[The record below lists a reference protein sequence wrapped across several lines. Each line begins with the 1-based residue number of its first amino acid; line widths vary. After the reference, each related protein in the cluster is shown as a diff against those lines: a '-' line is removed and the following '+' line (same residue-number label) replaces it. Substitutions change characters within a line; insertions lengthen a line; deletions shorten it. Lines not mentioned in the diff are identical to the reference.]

1 VTRYRFTV
9 EYDGRPFMGWQ
20 RQMHGPSVQA
30 AIETAIHAITGETV
44 EVLAAGRTDAG
55 VHASAMV
62 AHADIAKSI
71 TPFRLMEAINARLV
85 PQPVAILDIAVAPG
99 FHARFDCIGRRYRYR
114 IINRRSPLT
123 FEAGMAWRV
132 PTALDAGAMHAAAQ
146 LLVGRHDFTTF
157 RSSHCQ
163 ANSPVRT
170 LDRLD
175 VVREGQCI
183 DVFAEARSFLHHQV
197 RSMVGCLKMV
207 GAGQWQA
214 DDLVVALAARD
225 RSALGLNA
233 PPDGLFFIGAEY
245 PEPLSGPAH
254 PAERD

>member
-1 VTRYRFTV
+1 MTRYRFTV

-233 PPDGLFFIGAEY
+233 PPDGLFFVGAEY